1 MKGYNMEKGLV
12 SIVIATYNSA
22 RTLQTA
28 LASVA
33 NQTYANIELVVV
45 DGGSTDGTLEM
56 IETYAFKRKTYIS
69 EKDKGIFDALNKG
82 VKMSS
87 GEWIFVLGS
96 DDELLPDGSDT
107 LIQHSDGFDVVYG
120 NTINRFDDGSL
131 TLFKAKDYHC
141 LNHIICCCH
150 QGLIMKKDCIL
161 RENGFNLNYPLR
173 ADFDLIQR
181 CYLKEYR
188 FRQVDASIA
197 YYYVGGA
204 SGQANLSSDI
214 ERYHILKNNHSTK
227 FPFLVFLYYFM
238 KKLVRLYIYD
248 PKKI

>member
-1 MKGYNMEKGLV
+1 MNPKI
-12 SIVIATYNSA
+12 SIVIATFNA
-22 RTLQTA
+22 ENTLSTA
-28 LASVA
+28 LDSVLKQSF
-33 NQTYANIELVVV
+33 NDWECVIV
-45 DGGSTDGTLEM
+45 DGVSTDETIKI
-56 IETYAFKRKTYIS
+56 IESYINQDGRFRYIS
-69 EKDKGIFDALNKG
+69 EPDKGIYDAFNKG
-82 VKMSS
+82 WKLAK
-87 GEWIFVLGS
+87 GEWIYYLGS
-96 DDELLPDGSDT
+96 DDELLPDGIDT